1 MSTIRDVAK
10 LAKVSPATVSRV
22 LNCDTTYKMTEETR
36 ERVWQ
41 AAARLGYQAPV
52 KKRERKAADG
62 QKKEGLR
69 IGCIISTTLKQF
81 ADPYFMTIL
90 SGIEER
96 LDELGYGIAGVM
108 TSSQLR
114 KQYLSGGGTMEQ
126 MDGLI
131 LMDSLEEEVYRFLRR
146 QVKEGCMVGID
157 TVHREFDNVGYD
169 HIGVSELAVSHLYE
183 KGYREIGFIGGS
195 HKIKRNM
202 GRNRRYLGYR
212 AAMEYLGLSV
222 NTDWVLDSRWDDAEC
237 ARLVGELIRAQ
248 KLPRAFYASSDL
260 MAIAALNTLRE
271 HGIKVPE
278 EVAVM
283 GVSDINIAKY
293 ANPPL
298 TTVGIPSREMGVEAA
313 NLLLGRMEGETLPPR
328 RVLMPYR
335 LIEREST

>member
-10 LAKVSPATVSRV
+10 LAEVSPATVSRV

-52 KKRERKAADG
+52 KKREKKGSGER
-62 QKKEGLR
+62 KKEGLR

-81 ADPYFMTIL
+81 VDPYFMTIL

-96 LDELGYGIAGVM
+96 LDELGYGIDGVM
-108 TSSQLR
+108 TSSQLQNR
-114 KQYLSGGGTMEQ
+114 YLSGGSAVER

-131 LMDSLEEEVYRFLRR
+131 LMDSLEEEVYRFLRG
-146 QVKEGCMVGID
+146 QVREGCMVGID
-157 TVHREFDNVGYD
+157 TVHKEFDNVGYD
-169 HIGVSELAVSHLYE
+169 HIGVSELAVSYLYE

-202 GRNRRYLGYR
+202 GKNRRYLGYR
-212 AAMEYLGLSV
+212 AAMEYLGLPVDS
-222 NTDWVLDSRWDDAEC
+222 DWVLDSRWDDAEC
-237 ARLVGELIRAQ
+237 ARLVGELARAP

-260 MAIAALNTLRE
+260 MAIAALNALRE
-271 HGIKVPE
+271 HGVRVPE

-298 TTVGIPSREMGVEAA
+298 TTIGIPGREMGVEAA
-313 NLLLGRMEGETLPPR
+313 NLLIGRMNGEKQPPR
-328 RVLMPYR
+328 RVLMPYH
-335 LIEREST
+335 LVEREST